1 MDSKIR
7 HVGIMAAVGKDNSM
21 QTGTDVFTV
30 TKLGIDHSGLV
41 KSNKKVSPGTLL
53 GFGAKSA
60 RRFAIIFR
68 LLEINDQSY
77 FYECKNMRGLRHGE
91 VGSVEGNALHSLDKT
106 YIQVEDPRLEAQVDQ
121 LIKPFD
127 ALTRVTR
134 GDQQDAD
141 ILVTRDRCMI
151 ARHERVYAES
161 TSIADCLFSMCTIK
175 HFEKLRRK
183 YKPIPRMHQL
193 SISESSAQIELDVQL
208 PFSAYVCI
216 FRVQSDNKLE
226 MLYRSPDKLLEGG
239 KPHLRGMTAGQSD
252 QHFVLIAT
260 KTPNPLSVFTS
271 GLPKQPTVIETSRG
285 TVTRLETRNIGP
297 GYVGGKVD
305 NNLDNVDKLD
315 PADWY
320 VTSTWV

>member
-1 MDSKIR
+1 MQNGAGIFAVSELGKQG
-7 HVGIMAAVGKDNSM
+7 VGC
-21 QTGTDVFTV
+21 
-30 TKLGIDHSGLV
+30 V
-41 KSNKKVSPGTLL
+41 KSELKVSPGTMI
-53 GFGAKSA
+53 GFGSEKQRKIAV
-60 RRFAIIFR
+60 IVR
-68 LLEINDQSY
+68 LLEANGQS
-77 FYECKNMRGLRHGE
+77 FTYECKNMRGLRLGD

-106 YIQVEDPRLEAQVDQ
+106 YIQVEDPRLEAQVDL

-127 ALTRVTR
+127 SLIRVTR
-134 GDQQDAD
+134 GGQQDAD

-151 ARHERVYAES
+151 ARHESVYAES

-183 YKPIPRMHQL
+183 YKPIPRMHHL
-193 SISESSAQIELDVQL
+193 AISESSAQIELDVQL

-260 KTPNPLSVFTS
+260 KKPIPLSVFTS

>member
-1 MDSKIR
+1 MQNGAGIFAVSELGKQG
-7 HVGIMAAVGKDNSM
+7 VGC
-21 QTGTDVFTV
+21 
-30 TKLGIDHSGLV
+30 V
-41 KSNKKVSPGTLL
+41 KSELKVSPGTMI
-53 GFGAKSA
+53 GFGSEKQRKIAV
-60 RRFAIIFR
+60 IVR
-68 LLEINDQSY
+68 LLEANGQS
-77 FYECKNMRGLRHGE
+77 FTYECKNMRGLRLGD

-106 YIQVEDPRLEAQVDQ
+106 YIQVEDPRLEAQVDL

-127 ALTRVTR
+127 SLIRVTR
-134 GDQQDAD
+134 GGQQDAD

-151 ARHERVYAES
+151 ARHESVYAES
-161 TSIADCLFSMCTIK
+161 TSLADCLFSMCTIK

-260 KTPNPLSVFTS
+260 KKPIPLSVFTS